1 MVLMKKITQHL
12 RLILIEVGGVAT
24 ISVNPNA
31 RSTGAATISID
42 PARHTSKANVIER
55 VGEKFDPKILVTCTG
70 IHTVKENLL
79 EVGIP

>member
-12 RLILIEVGGVAT
+12 RLILIGVGGVAT
-24 ISVNPNA
+24 ISVNPNT
-31 RSTGAATISID
+31 RSTGAATITIN
-42 PARHTSKANVIER
+42 PARHTSKTNVIGR
-55 VGEKFDPKILVTCTG
+55 VGEKFGPKILVICTG

>member
-24 ISVNPNA
+24 IRVNPNA

-55 VGEKFDPKILVTCTG
+55 VGEKFGPKILVTCTG